1 MGFLRTTKLPCL
13 AALLFFAN
21 AALGQDTAEDAAAP
35 LLERDVMT
43 GEWFG
48 ARPLIEAH
56 GVAFNSGYTCD
67 VLGVV
72 AGGGPDGTFYAGL
85 LDFGVN
91 ADFEKLLGW
100 EGASFQTTWLWLSGS
115 GPADQLANSP
125 LGLSGIAGYPTLRML
140 ELWFQQEF
148 HDGKISLRFGQLAAD
163 SEFLVSDYAGLF
175 VNSTFGWPLITSANL
190 PNGGPASPM
199 GTPGVR
205 LALQPAEWLTF
216 RTAALQGNVFPQE
229 VNLHGFDYS
238 LNAQTGFTFL
248 AEAEA
253 SWGGA
258 GKSAALPGRFK
269 PGAWFQTG
277 ESADPL
283 SAQTSAGN
291 FGIYAVLDQMLFR
304 EKGDEGLGF
313 FGRVSFA
320 PPDRNVYSFYFD
332 TGFTYRGLVPGR
344 DGDTAG
350 IALGFGKTTPG
361 WEREVSAN
369 GGIPGGS
376 QTVLEATYQIEITP
390 WFLLQPDLQFII
402 QPAGQSDLPNSLAL
416 GARATLVF

>member
-1 MGFLRTTKLPCL
+1 MGFFQTTKLPCM
-13 AALLFFAN
+13 AALLFFAH
-21 AALGQDTAEDAAAP
+21 AGFGQTPAGDAAAP
-35 LLERDVMT
+35 LLERDAMT

-48 ARPLIEAH
+48 ARPLIEDH
-56 GVAFNSGYTCD
+56 GVTFNAGYTCD
-67 VLGVV
+67 AMGVV

-85 LDFGVN
+85 LDFGVD
-91 ADFEKLLGW
+91 ADFEKLFGW
-100 EGASFQTTWLWLSGS
+100 EGGSFQTTWLWLSGS
-115 GPADQLANSP
+115 GPVEQLANSP
-125 LGLSGIAGYPTLRML
+125 LGLSGIAGYPTLRMR
-140 ELWFQQEF
+140 ELWLQQEF
-148 HDGKISLRFGQLAAD
+148 LGEKISLRLGQLAAD
-163 SEFLVSDYAGLF
+163 SEFFISDYAGLF

-190 PNGGPASPM
+190 PSGGPASPM

-205 LALQPAEWLTF
+205 LAIEAADWLSF
-216 RTAALQGNVFPQE
+216 RTAAFQGNVFPQDE
-229 VNLHGFDYS
+229 NLHGFDYS

-248 AEAEA
+248 AEAEV
-253 SWGGA
+253 SWGQQ
-258 GKSAALPGRFK
+258 KDSDTLPGYFK

-291 FGIYAVLDQMLFR
+291 CGFYAVGDQMLLR

-332 TGFTYRGLVPGR
+332 TGLTYRGLVPGR

-350 IALGFGKTTPG
+350 IAFSFAKTTPG
-361 WEREVSAN
+361 WDQAISAS

-376 QTVLEATYQIEITP
+376 QTVLEATYQIEIAP

-402 QPAGQSDLPNSLAL
+402 QPAGQSNLANSLAL
-416 GARATLVF
+416 GVRATLVF

>member
-1 MGFLRTTKLPCL
+1 MIPRLL
-13 AALLFFAN
+13 AALLCFKA
-21 AALGQDTAEDAAAP
+21 AALAQNPANSPALP
-35 LLERDVMT
+35 LLERDTMT

-48 ARPLIEAH
+48 ARPLYESH
-56 GVAFNSGYTCD
+56 GVSFQAGYTSD
-67 VLGVV
+67 VLGVA
-72 AGGGPDGTFYAGL
+72 AGGAPGGTFYAGL
-85 LDFGVN
+85 MDFGLA
-91 ADFEKLLGW
+91 ADFEKLAGW
-100 EGASFQTTWLWLSGS
+100 EGGSFQTTWLWLSGS
-115 GPADQLANSP
+115 GPVDQLANSP
-125 LGLSGIAGYPTLRML
+125 LGLSGISGYPTLRLL

-163 SEFLVSDYAGLF
+163 SEFLVSEYSGLF
-175 VNSTFGWPLITSANL
+175 VNTTFGWPLIAAANL

-205 LALQPAEWLTF
+205 LALQPAEWLAF
-216 RTAALQGNVFPQE
+216 RTAALQGNVFPQNQ
-229 VNLHGFDYS
+229 NLHGFEYS

-248 AEAEA
+248 TEARA
-253 SWGGA
+253 SWGVA
-258 GKSAALPGRFK
+258 GKSTTLPGSIK

-291 FGIYAVLDQMLFR
+291 FGIYAVLDQMLLR

-361 WEREVSAN
+361 WEREISAS

-376 QTVLEATYQIEITP
+376 QTVLEVTYQIEITP
-390 WFLLQPDLQFII
+390 WFLLQPDLQFLI